1 MLDSVMT
8 SGMLPA
14 HPTLVLDSG
23 SRFTA
28 ALLALPGASPALWP
42 KTRLDLE
49 HPVEQAR
56 AFLSRNALPEPACT
70 LVCTMNVPAPDAEDR
85 TLRCEARIRRWK
97 DWIRRT
103 GGDAAQ
109 SLFRE
114 AGEWE
119 CSSLMNEA
127 RRSFDNVLG
136 TDGGMAAAL
145 AALSLEPL
153 RNRSWNEGVT
163 VLWAG
168 ARHVQAFMIYQE
180 KILGLYE
187 QHSDISREA
196 LLSDLKDLRL
206 NWLPDEQVRAAGGH
220 GCICGDLP
228 AEAEGFRPTWIL
240 GPNRAR
246 LEGCGRLVSVCGE
259 DEFDRCFGLLYGL
272 SLGNPA

>member
-8 SGMLPA
+8 SGPLR
-14 HPTLVLDSG
+14 PTLVLDSG

-28 ALLALPGASPALWP
+28 ALLALPGTPPSLWP
-42 KTRLDLE
+42 KTRLPLNDSAR
-49 HPVEQAR
+49 QAR
-56 AFLSRNALPEPACT
+56 AFLTKNALPEPECT
-70 LVCTMNVPAPDAEDR
+70 LVCTMNAPLQNGEER
-85 TLRCEARIRRWK
+85 PRRCEERILRWK
-97 DWIRRT
+97 EWMKRT

-109 SLFRE
+109 CLFSD
-114 AGEWE
+114 AGDWE
-119 CSSLMNEA
+119 FSALLNET

-145 AALSLEPL
+145 AALNLESL
-153 RNRSWNEGVT
+153 RSRSWSEGVT

-168 ARHVQAFMIYQE
+168 SRHVQAFMIYQE

-187 QHSDISREA
+187 QHSDISRDA
-196 LLSDLKDLRL
+196 LLADLRDLRL

-228 AEAEGFRPTWIL
+228 TEAEGFRPTWIL
-240 GPNRAR
+240 GPERAR
-246 LEGCGRLVSVCGE
+246 LEGCGRMVSPCGE
-259 DEFDRCFGLLYGL
+259 DDFDRCFGLLYGL